1 MVRAINFTLRLSN
14 SPVYQEN
21 SVVQAGVTE
30 QDYPVTPLLFAKRPF
45 PRVSSL
51 HQNITHY
58 FQSPVLDYPPQ
69 TPLFI
74 IHTLDAMIDRKLSH
88 PLRIVKM
95 I

>member
-30 QDYPVTPLLFAKRPF
+30 QDYPVTPLLFTKRNF
-45 PRVSSL
+45 PVYRHCTKIL
-51 HQNITHY
+51 LID